1 MFIWSFHLLIAP
13 LEIIVVKLK
22 LLLMPEN
29 LTPDWSSEFEYYKK
43 LSREVVTD
51 EDIINFFN
59 QHQKAFYLDT
69 FSSTW
74 SKMMEAYEVKES
86 LTLDQLND
94 LEEMQ
99 WQEMPETLKLFAYDF
114 CIKNGFC
121 FTGTSS

>member
-1 MFIWSFHLLIAP
+1 MSSS
-13 LEIIVVKLK
+13 
-22 LLLMPEN
+22 
-29 LTPDWSSEFEYYKK
+29 LTPDWSSEFEHYKQ
-43 LSREVVTD
+43 LSRSVVSK

-59 QHQKAFYLDT
+59 QNQKDFYLVT

-86 LTLDQLND
+86 LSTDQLNK

-99 WQEMPETLKLFAYDF
+99 WQDMPESLKLFAYDF

-121 FTGTSS
+121 FTGTSN

>member
-1 MFIWSFHLLIAP
+1 MSS
-13 LEIIVVKLK
+13 
-22 LLLMPEN
+22 N
-29 LTPDWSSEFEYYKK
+29 LTPDWSSEFEYYKQ
-43 LSREVVTD
+43 LSRDVVSN

-69 FSSTW
+69 LSSSW
-74 SKMMEAYEVKES
+74 SKMMDAYEVKEC
-86 LTLDQLND
+86 LTTDQLNK

-99 WQEMPETLKLFAYDF
+99 WQDMPEKLKLFAYDF